1 MRHVA
6 LWRKAQLKGAILLRN
21 SVEGVLRASVQQL
34 LKEVLGPS
42 MAKSIYV
49 TSKKLQPQLDSG
61 YGDPSPKVA
70 VDLVVLK
77 NHQHLDLQICCLSK
91 LTAVLDLSELVLDL
105 NNRWLCTRL
114 PMVRSVA
121 VGRLR
126 GSFTTNPTFAAK
138 LGGNDAFWS
147 KKVNAVKN
155 QLHFGRHSQHI
166 QVAAVVPQLRSVLG
180 VVRHPTKGNIRA
192 ILPSV
197 PTVDE
202 IGDEDEF
209 QAAAFSSAL
218 APSSSNKYSA
228 AFLQFQEYLKR
239 HGILI
244 DMTADQVELISLLH
258 HWFRRFLL
266 SEGGVS
272 GLSYSSLKGKAYGI
286 RWHYLVNY
294 DFDLLESW
302 SNHRVFMRG
311 VKRLRHHP
319 KRKLPLS
326 WALLLLIISDLDLF
340 DLRHLVIAAALLLG
354 WFFGT
359 RISELLAFRLCSVI
373 FFDLN
378 GRPLSFND
386 PLLVDHAVE
395 LELKFGKTKADQD
408 GEGAVRSHYATGEVL
423 CCVKS
428 CATMVA
434 ARYLAGGDTSPYSL
448 LFQFFDSSPDSVREK
463 VLGREL
469 VTRTLKAGAA
479 SAGIP
484 EARFSCHS
492 LRSGGATA
500 MLRCSQSYE
509 DTRCFFRWRSD
520 VTRVYLRSVRGAM
533 RNVSCLMAAG
543 SGMDTVILAG
553 N

>member
-1 MRHVA
+1 
-6 LWRKAQLKGAILLRN
+6 
-21 SVEGVLRASVQQL
+21 
-34 LKEVLGPS
+34 
-42 MAKSIYV
+42 
-49 TSKKLQPQLDSG
+49 
-61 YGDPSPKVA
+61 
-70 VDLVVLK
+70 
-77 NHQHLDLQICCLSK
+77 
-91 LTAVLDLSELVLDL
+91 
-105 NNRWLCTRL
+105 
-114 PMVRSVA
+114 
-121 VGRLR
+121 
-126 GSFTTNPTFAAK
+126 
-138 LGGNDAFWS
+138 
-147 KKVNAVKN
+147 
-155 QLHFGRHSQHI
+155 
-166 QVAAVVPQLRSVLG
+166 
-180 VVRHPTKGNIRA
+180 
-192 ILPSV
+192 
-197 PTVDE
+197 
-202 IGDEDEF
+202 
-209 QAAAFSSAL
+209 
-218 APSSSNKYSA
+218 
-228 AFLQFQEYLKR
+228 
-239 HGILI
+239 
-244 DMTADQVELISLLH
+244 MTADQVELVSLLR
-258 HWFRRFLL
+258 HWLRRFLL
-266 SEGGVS
+266 SEGGVR

-319 KRKLPLS
+319 KRKLPVS
-326 WALLLLIISDLDLF
+326 WALLPLIISDLDLF

-378 GRPLSFND
+378 GRPLSFDD
-386 PLLVDHAVE
+386 PLLVDRAVE
-395 LELKFGKTKADQD
+395 LERKFGKTKADQD

-423 CCVKS
+423 CWVKS
-428 CATMVA
+428 CATMMA
-434 ARYLAGGDTSPYSL
+434 ARYLAGGGMSPYSL
-448 LFQFFDSSPDSVREK
+448 LFQFFDSSSDSVREK

-484 EARFSCHS
+484 EARVSCHS

-520 VTRVYLRSVRGAM
+520 VARVYLRSVRGAM